1 MCSQQYCVC
10 KLSSIGLEDGI
21 SVICVE
27 LNDYFDKATFSRKD
41 WNGQY
46 QQSLHILIAV
56 KAGYRILFGV
66 CVRNIK
72 YIAIHLHLRLKSTKG
87 GDIVLLVSITRVNKS
102 KLEYLNSRYFVKCR
116 QQKFLD

>member
-1 MCSQQYCVC
+1 MLTCSQQYCVC

-21 SVICVE
+21 SVICV
-27 LNDYFDKATFSRKD
+27 DYFDKATFSRKD

-46 QQSLHILIAV
+46 QQSLHILVAV

-72 YIAIHLHLRLKSTKG
+72 YIAIHLHLHMKSTKG
-87 GDIVLLVSITRVNKS
+87 GDIVLLVSITHVNKS
-102 KLEYLNSRYFVKCR
+102 KLEYIL
-116 QQKFLD
+116 KFTLFCKMHTAKAP